1 MCAEQ
6 MEGEGH
12 RCTSIEGSMD
22 KVARDAVVKEFR
34 DGTTK
39 ILISTDVLSRG
50 FDVTQVCALLCKEGS
65 MLPNVPASLTQAS
78 MSIRRSLPCALAK
91 TE

>member
-1 MCAEQ
+1 

-22 KVARDAVVKEFR
+22 KSARDAVVKEFR

-50 FDVTQVCALLCKEGS
+50 FDVTQVCCFLWQS
-65 MLPNVPASLTQAS
+65 HFHAS
-78 MSIRRSLPCALAK
+78 R
-91 TE
+91 